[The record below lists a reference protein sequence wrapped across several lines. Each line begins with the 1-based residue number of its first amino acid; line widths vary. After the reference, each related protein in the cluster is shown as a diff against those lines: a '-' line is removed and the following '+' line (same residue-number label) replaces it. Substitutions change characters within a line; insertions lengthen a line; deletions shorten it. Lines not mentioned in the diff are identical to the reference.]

1 MDDGGGSNRRG
12 NLARPAGWVDT
23 ECVFRPRD
31 DFPMP
36 QPTFPVITAPVEV
49 IDRYTCRPARACLQA
64 LQLLGVLALVV
75 ILGLL
80 SALPSLA
87 GEQDVFVSRGAGSP
101 VYSDKPQPGGKA
113 LTLPPINVVEPV
125 PTGDTSVRRRPDE
138 PARPTPG
145 GPAYRSFRIVSPED
159 NGSVLANTA
168 LFDVRVA
175 VEPALQLGAG
185 HAIMVS
191 INGQPV
197 AQRFTAS
204 EFTIPPEFWGDV
216 LPPPNQR
223 HQLDAT
229 IVDRNGVV
237 LERAAPVTFILRYA
251 SGGYQRPWQGPGYGP
266 GYAPGFAPGYGPVYR
281 PRPVP
286 LPESRPVAK
295 PKPPPAQPFDQWEKK
310 FEQEGLRFYNRQE
323 PLNQEKPIREKPGRG
338 EGR

>member
-1 MDDGGGSNRRG
+1 MIDWH
-12 NLARPAGWVDT
+12 P
-23 ECVFRPRD
+23 C
-31 DFPMP
+31 
-36 QPTFPVITAPVEV
+36 QPTH
-49 IDRYTCRPARACLQA
+49 ACLQPRH
-64 LQLLGVLALVV
+64 LLAVLVV
-75 ILGLL
+75 AVTLGLL

-87 GEQDVFVSRGAGSP
+87 GEQEIFVSRGAGST
-101 VYSDKPQPGGKA
+101 VYSDKPQPGGKS

-125 PTGDTSVRRRPDE
+125 PIGDTSVGRRPDE

-145 GPAYRSFRIVSPED
+145 GPAYHSFRIVSPED

-197 AQRFTAS
+197 GQRFTAS

-216 LPPPNQR
+216 PPPANQR

-229 IVDRNGVV
+229 IVDRNGAVM
-237 LERAAPVTFILRYA
+237 ETAAPVTFILRYA
-251 SGGYQRPWQGPGYGP
+251 SGGYQRPWQGPGY
-266 GYAPGFAPGYGPVYR
+266 APGFAPGYGSVYR
-281 PRPVP
+281 PRPMP
-286 LPESRPVAK
+286 LPESRPIEK

-323 PLNQEKPIREKPGRG
+323 PLNQEKPLREKPGRG